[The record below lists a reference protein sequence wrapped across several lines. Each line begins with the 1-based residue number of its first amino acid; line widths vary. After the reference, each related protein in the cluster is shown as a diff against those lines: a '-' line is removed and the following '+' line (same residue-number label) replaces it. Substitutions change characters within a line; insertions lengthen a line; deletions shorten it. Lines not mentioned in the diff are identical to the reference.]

1 MDGLIRKGVLFATF
15 WLIVL
20 KGQFFLSS
28 VDTSNISKTDDKV
41 FEMLDAIVERIGE
54 ENVVQVVTDNAAN
67 YKAAERLLIGKR
79 KRLFWTPV
87 LPIVLT

>member
-1 MDGLIRKGVLFATF
+1 MDGLIRKCLLFATF

-28 VDTSNISKTDDKV
+28 VDTSNISKTADKV

-54 ENVVQVVTDNAAN
+54 ENVVQVVTNNAAN
-67 YKAAERLLIGKR
+67 YKAARQLLMGKR
-79 KRLFWTPV
+79 K
-87 LPIVLT
+87 